1 MQSETVTAEP
11 AAFTIRER
19 VNMRLVALSGAGSL
33 ALMGAASAAV
43 NFTTIEELI
52 DAVTDL
58 IPNFLDLVVE
68 IAPLLVT
75 IAIVG
80 FVLKFL
86 DKILQWLNMGR

>member
-11 AAFTIRER
+11 AALTIRQR
-19 VNMRLVALSGAGSL
+19 AQMRLATIAGIGSTVL
-33 ALMGAASAAV
+33 VGAASAAV

-52 DAVTDL
+52 DAVTGL

-86 DKILQWLNMGR
+86 DKILAWLNMGR